1 MAPGARLR
9 RYRVSEG
16 LPGNRDQFL
25 AIARILRPQGR
36 NGEVAA
42 EILTDFPQRF
52 ENLRRAYLERPG
64 ALPEPVAVESAWP
77 HKGRIILKLSGVHSI
92 TEAVLLRGLHVLV
105 PRQER
110 VSLAAHQYYV
120 WELTGCRV
128 VRELQGTLSEVGT
141 VTEVEQT
148 GGTCLL
154 HLAAHDGRGG
164 SDRGS
169 GKPKDLLIPFAQA
182 ICTRID
188 PEAKIIVIDPP
199 EDLLD
204 LNS

>member
-36 NGEVAA
+36 QGEVAA
-42 EILTDFPQRF
+42 EILTDFPERF

-64 ALPEPVAVESAWP
+64 ALPEPVAVENAWP
-77 HKGRIILKLSGVHSI
+77 HKGRIILKLSGVDSI
-92 TEAVLLRGLHVLV
+92 EATARLRGLHVLV

-110 VSLAAHQYYV
+110 VSLSAHQYYV

-128 VRELQGTLSEVGT
+128 VRELQGTPSEVGT
-141 VTEVEQT
+141 VTDVEQT
-148 GGTCLL
+148 GGAYLL
-154 HLAAHDGRGG
+154 HVAAPDGRGG
-164 SDRGS
+164 NDRGS
-169 GKPKDLLIPFAQA
+169 GKPREVLIPFAQA

>member
-9 RYRVSEG
+9 RYRVSEA
-16 LPGNRDQFL
+16 LPGKQDEFL
-25 AIARILRPQGR
+25 AIARIVRPQGR
-36 NGEVAA
+36 KGEVAA
-42 EILTDFPQRF
+42 EILTDFPERF
-52 ENLRRAYLERPG
+52 ENLRTAYLERPG
-64 ALPEPVAVESAWP
+64 ALPEPVAVENAWP
-77 HKGRIILKLSGVHSI
+77 HKGRIILKFSEIHSI
-92 TEAVLLRGLHVLV
+92 PEAVLLRGLHVLV

>member
-1 MAPGARLR
+1 M
-9 RYRVSEG
+9 
-16 LPGNRDQFL
+16 
-25 AIARILRPQGR
+25 
-36 NGEVAA
+36 
-42 EILTDFPQRF
+42 
-52 ENLRRAYLERPG
+52 
-64 ALPEPVAVESAWP
+64 
-77 HKGRIILKLSGVHSI
+77 
-92 TEAVLLRGLHVLV
+92 
-105 PRQER
+105 
-110 VSLAAHQYYV
+110 
-120 WELTGCRV
+120 

-154 HLAAHDGRGG
+154 HLAAHDGRAG

>member
-1 MAPGARLR
+1 
-9 RYRVSEG
+9 VSEG

>member
-52 ENLRRAYLERPG
+52 VNLRRAYLERTG
-64 ALPEPVAVESAWP
+64 QAPEPVAVEDAWF
-77 HKGRIILKLSGVHSI
+77 HKGRVVLKFSEVNSI
-92 TEAVLLRGLHVLV
+92 DEAERLRGLHVLI
-105 PRQER
+105 PREDPIP
-110 VSLAAHQYYV
+110 LPAHQYYV
-120 WELTGCRV
+120 RDLKGCRV
-128 VRELQGTLSEVGT
+128 VRQHQGKLSEVGI
-141 VTEVEQT
+141 VTEVEPT
-148 GGTCLL
+148 GGVELL
-154 HLAAHDGRGG
+154 RVTLNDPDAP
-164 SDRGS
+164 SGS
-169 GKPKDLLIPFAQA
+169 GPREVLIPFAQD

-204 LNS
+204 LNP

>member
-1 MAPGARLR
+1 M
-9 RYRVSEG
+9 SEG

-52 ENLRRAYLERPG
+52 VNLRRAYLDRPG

-92 TEAVLLRGLHVLV
+92 PEAVLLRGLHVLV

-128 VRELQGTLSEVGT
+128 VRELQGTPSEVGT